1 MSRRVVVESGI
12 IKRLFLNRF
21 NSDLPMPATNVK
33 EEARKIID
41 GMPDDATWEDVI
53 YRLYVREAI
62 EAGIADA
69 DAGRVVDVSEIRAEY
84 GLQSS

>member
-1 MSRRVVVESGI
+1 MIEQIEGKERNVSAVS
-12 IKRLFLNRF
+12 IK
-21 NSDLPMPATNVK
+21 DQ
-33 EEARKIID
+33 ARKIID
-41 GMPDDATWEDVI
+41 GLPDTATWEDVI

-84 GLQSS
+84 GLPS

>member
-1 MSRRVVVESGI
+1 MS
-12 IKRLFLNRF
+12 
-21 NSDLPMPATNVK
+21 ATNVK

-41 GMPDDATWEDVI
+41 GLPEGATWEDLI

-69 DAGRVVDVSEIRAEY
+69 DAGRVVDVSQVRAEY
-84 GLQSS
+84 GLRC

>member
-1 MSRRVVVESGI
+1 M
-12 IKRLFLNRF
+12 IKQIEGKER
-21 NSDLPMPATNVK
+21 NVSAVSIK
-33 EEARKIID
+33 DQARKIID
-41 GMPDDATWEDVI
+41 GLPDTATWEDVI

-84 GLQSS
+84 GLPS